1 MTCRP
6 VTDGCPPGSACASDC
21 EVSCSVPSGLGRGD
35 RGTPASSSP
44 VAAGHPDAPH
54 GPLPEPLPRSA
65 NLSLKPCP
73 TVRPPGRSCPPTLAP
88 CPPAQHTLAA
98 EPGDVAAR
106 CCCTRCV
113 VSSTDFDRGCEA
125 PVRGSQVCGEPYTV
139 TPTSN
144 RVALRLSGPRVQQS
158 HRAEL
163 PPEGLVVGAVQV
175 PRGGQP
181 ILFLADHPVTGG
193 YPVLA
198 VVRRP
203 GSRSQRSCDRP
214 GQAVRFVRA
223 R

>member
-1 MTCRP
+1 MSADLSHARVQIGQPRRTVLRRVRTDQDAGAVRP
-6 VTDGCPPGSACASDC
+6 AADTAVRESSTGR
-21 EVSCSVPSGLGRGD
+21 VGLI
-35 RGTPASSSP
+35 
-44 VAAGHPDAPH
+44 
-54 GPLPEPLPRSA
+54 PEPPLISTSAADLERS
-65 NLSLKPCP
+65 L
-73 TVRPPGRSCPPTLAP
+73 
-88 CPPAQHTLAA
+88 
-98 EPGDVAAR
+98 
-106 CCCTRCV
+106 
-113 VSSTDFDRGCEA
+113 
-125 PVRGSQVCGEPYTV
+125 VCGEPYTV

-175 PRGGQP
+175 PRDGQP
-181 ILFLADHPVTGG
+181 VLFLADHPVTGG

-203 GSRSQRSCDRP
+203 GLALAAQLGP